1 MKLSHYPFNSGQ
13 AAEYLNVSLGHLHN
27 LIYQGKGPRHIKYG
41 GQLRFHMDDLDDWVA
56 TRCTIVTPNGM
67 PPSQP

>member
-13 AAEYLNVSLGHLHN
+13 AAEYLNVSLGHLYN
-27 LIYQGKGPRHIKYG
+27 LMSEGKGPRHIKYG
-41 GQLRFHMDDLDDWVA
+41 GQLRFQVEDLDDWVA
-56 TRCTIVTPNGM
+56 TRCAVVPPSEM